1 MVKSAATEQ
10 IERPVA
16 AAERSLRILDA
27 FAAEHRPLSLSDLA
41 DATGLF
47 KSVILRYMI
56 SFEKL
61 SYVRRTADGRYQ
73 LSVKAL
79 QLGRSFE
86 NSLDQRD
93 LIATAMTQLRDSTG
107 ESVYFY
113 VREGENRIC
122 VMGMDSPQSLRVY
135 SKIGVLIPM
144 DTTSIS
150 QALRAHEAGAPAGT
164 VEAVSMA
171 RHSVGAYDPLTS
183 SVSAP
188 VFDRNNALVGVIA
201 VSGPT
206 ARFDAETPETQEQI
220 ASAARLLSTLLGHV
234 PPPE

>member
-1 MVKSAATEQ
+1 MPKSAAPEQ

-27 FAAEHRPLSLSDLA
+27 FAAEHRPLSLGDLA

-61 SYVRRTADGRYQ
+61 SYVRRTSDGRYQ

-93 LIATAMTQLRDSTG
+93 LIESALKQLRDSTG
-107 ESVYFY
+107 ESVFFY

-122 VMGMDSPQSLRVY
+122 LMGMDSPQSLRVY
-135 SKIGVLIPM
+135 RKIGVLIPM

-150 QALRAHEAGAPAGT
+150 QVLRAYEAGAPADA
-164 VEAVSMA
+164 VDAVSMA
-171 RHSVGAYDPLTS
+171 RHSIGTYDPLTS

-188 VFDRNNALVGVIA
+188 VFDRNNALAGVIA

-206 ARFDAETPETQEQI
+206 GRFDAENPEILEHI
-220 ASAARLLSTLLGHV
+220 ASAARRLSTLLGHV
-234 PPPE
+234 PPSG